1 MIVGKRLGKCIPSLC
16 IMIVGKRLFMEM
28 MTEMMFPM
36 MRILVDLIYLKWKL
50 FIMSFLMLKIGKKRW
65 RLGSLELFRLPNND
79 DDSLKV

>member
-1 MIVGKRLGKCIPSLC
+1 MHTL
-16 IMIVGKRLFMEM
+16 IMIVGKQLFMEM

-50 FIMSFLMLKIGKKRW
+50 FIMSFLMLKIGKKRR

>member
-1 MIVGKRLGKCIPSLC
+1 
-16 IMIVGKRLFMEM
+16 M

-65 RLGSLELFRLPNND
+65 STLR
-79 DDSLKV
+79 